1 MLIFMPVLCAY
12 LRKLFASI
20 MLLLFVGTCIVSHTL
35 IAMDNHTD
43 NYHDGIKVTPDSDSD
58 DDIVPDDER
67 EHLLYHSESDTELDN
82 NDTVKKEVT
91 HQHDPNR
98 AGPLLPDD
106 SQTNRS
112 CLWTAVGLTVANLF
126 VGGIVLAEACLC
138 SAEQNGSA
146 LCKTLQ
152 PTISPLLIA
161 LGGTNALT
169 ISGVVTKRLHEWYTR
184 SQPATQPPS
193 SSTAPTATALVD
205 QTKIINNTQGSGTGI
220 KPEDSVMMI

>member
-1 MLIFMPVLCAY
+1 MAIATLKKVV
-12 LRKLFASI
+12 SHT
-20 MLLLFVGTCIVSHTL
+20 LLLSIIGSWAAPRTL

-67 EHLLYHSESDTELDN
+67 EPLLYNYGSDTELDN

-91 HQHDPNR
+91 HQRDPSR
-98 AGPLLPDD
+98 AGPLLPEE
-106 SQTNRS
+106 NRS

-138 SAEQNGSA
+138 SAEQNDIA